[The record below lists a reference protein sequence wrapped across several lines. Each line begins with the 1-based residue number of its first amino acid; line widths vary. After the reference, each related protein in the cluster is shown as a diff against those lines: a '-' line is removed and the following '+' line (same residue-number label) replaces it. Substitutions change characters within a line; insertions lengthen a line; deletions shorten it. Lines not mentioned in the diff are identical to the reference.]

1 MRTLAL
7 MITGLWLAMAGS
19 ARAHIADGTI
29 TLTAAAEVPT
39 PTGAPANAGGTAT
52 LTLEDDNTLAYEV
65 TVHDLSSGVL
75 AASNGGHIHEGF
87 PGAAGAIIFTL
98 VKTGNLTFAGTTAAL
113 TADQKTKLLSG
124 AYYVNVHTADN
135 PSGEVRGQIFAPACT
150 CKAASKKDFR
160 SCVNG
165 EIKKLE
171 KEQKKSAEVKAFK
184 KAFKKSACGLTE
196 VPKKKQ
202 LACCLTTQASY
213 IVSGK
218 MCAPVKKD
226 SQCTALGGTIATG
239 KTCLPNPC
247 TPPASPSGAFV
258 D

>member
-1 MRTLAL
+1 MRMLAL
-7 MITGLWLAMAGS
+7 IITGLWLATAGS
-19 ARAHIADGTI
+19 ARAHIADGTAV
-29 TLTAAAEVPT
+29 LTAAAEVPT
-39 PTGAPANAGGTAT
+39 PVGVPAAAGGTAT
-52 LTLEDDNTLAYEV
+52 LTLEDDNTLVYEV
-65 TVHDLSSGVL
+65 TVHDLSSAVL
-75 AASNGGHIHEGF
+75 FGHIHEGL
-87 PGAAGAIIFTL
+87 PGVAGGIIFTFT
-98 VKTGNLTFAGTTAAL
+98 KTGDTTFMGTTAAL

-124 AYYVNVHTADN
+124 AYYANVHTMNN
-135 PSGEVRGQIFAPACT
+135 PSGEVRGQIFKPACT
-150 CKAASKKDFR
+150 CKAASKKEFR

-184 KAFKKSACGLTE
+184 KALKKSACGLTA

-213 IVSGK
+213 IVTGK

-226 SQCTALGGTIATG
+226 SQCAALGGTIATG

-247 TPPASPSGAFV
+247 TPPASPSGAFI

>member
-1 MRTLAL
+1 MRMLAL
-7 MITGLWLAMAGS
+7 IITGLWLATAGS
-19 ARAHIADGTI
+19 ARAHVADGTAV
-29 TLTAAAEVPT
+29 LTAAAEVPA
-39 PTGAPANAGGTAT
+39 PVGAPAAAGGTAT
-52 LTLEDDNTLAYEV
+52 LTLEDDNTLVYEV
-65 TVHDLSSGVL
+65 TVHDLSSPVL
-75 AASNGGHIHEGF
+75 ATPGGGHIHEGL
-87 PGAAGAIIFTL
+87 PGVAGGIIFPLT
-98 VKTGNLTFAGTTAAL
+98 KTGDTTFMGTTAAL
-113 TADQKTKLLSG
+113 TADQVTKLLSG
-124 AYYVNVHTADN
+124 AYYVNVHTMNN
-135 PSGEVRGQIFAPACT
+135 PAGEVRGQIFKPACT
-150 CKAASKKDFR
+150 CKAASKKEFR

-184 KAFKKSACGLTE
+184 KALKKSACGLTE

-213 IVSGK
+213 IITGK
-218 MCAPVKKD
+218 MCAPVKKEA
-226 SQCTALGGTIATG
+226 QCAKLGGTIATG